1 MLTIKRTL
9 HLLTNGESEMI
20 FKTYERQAMSLY
32 QDMLDKAYLSYS
44 YHKKQLSPLIKPKT
58 ESDIEKIV
66 NQDSKEA
73 LDKLKTSALSI
84 AYRIHLSSDISYL
97 LQNSWQTTRNEILA
111 IEAQVPFPRYPNV
124 SRLKSALTSQL
135 SNVYQQLIDEKR
147 QCWKDLK
154 DEMRYFI
161 TLFHSYQKGK
171 QEKGMMKDDSYIAN

>member
-1 MLTIKRTL
+1 
-9 HLLTNGESEMI
+9 
-20 FKTYERQAMSLY
+20 MSLY

-44 YHKKQLSPLIKPKT
+44 YHKKQLSPLVKQAEE
-58 ESDIEKIV
+58 ESTIEKIV
-66 NQDSKEA
+66 NQDSKET

-84 AYRIHLSSDISYL
+84 AYRIRLSSDISYL
-97 LQNSWQTTRNEILA
+97 LQNSWQSTRNEMIA
-111 IEAQVPFPRYPNV
+111 VDAQVPFPRYPNV

-161 TLFHSYQKGK
+161 TLFHSYQNSK
-171 QEKGMMKDDSYIAN
+171 QEKSMMKDESYITN